1 MIRTA
6 ALLAIPLFIT
16 PMGHRALMYA
26 GGPNA
31 NDVDVYSASKANPPP
46 RRHIT
51 SALDAPTGIAVDSGG
66 NVYICNNAGQSVPG
80 KGVYWT
86 VTVYKHGGSKP
97 FRAYTDGVFS
107 PVDAAVATDGTVYI
121 ANYSS
126 AVTVYP
132 PGSVQYARTLQE
144 PNGFAPIGVAFDG
157 KGNVYVSYVPRS
169 GSGGA
174 IYRYR
179 PGAIHGKDIGIPFS
193 ASPHGLAFDAQGNLI
208 VAVSNAPS
216 SGSEIE
222 IFAPHSKVPKQ
233 VLTGPFQPFMVAL
246 SPNQQRLYVADYGTG
261 NNDGGVFVYQYP
273 GGSLLYEDTN
283 GAAAGA
289 YGVAVGGV

>member
-1 MIRTA
+1 MIRIA
-6 ALLAIPLFIT
+6 VLLAIPLLVT
-16 PMGHRALMYA
+16 PMNHRALMYA
-26 GGPNA
+26 GGPNV
-31 NDVDVYSASKANPPP
+31 NDVDVYPASQDNPPP

-51 SALDAPTGIAVDSGG
+51 NSLDAPTGIAIDSNA

-80 KGVYWT
+80 KSVYWT

-97 FRAYTDGVFS
+97 FRTYTEGVFS
-107 PVDAAVATDGTVYI
+107 PVDVAVASDGTVYI

-132 PGSVQYARTLQE
+132 PGSVQYSMTLQA
-144 PNGFAPIGVAFDG
+144 PYGWAPIGVALDRSD
-157 KGNVYVSYVPRS
+157 NVFVSYVPRS

-174 IYRYR
+174 IYKYR
-179 PGAIHGKDIGIPFS
+179 PGAQTGKDLNIFFT
-193 ASPHGLAFDAQGNLI
+193 ASPHGLVIDSRGNLI

-222 IFAPHSKVPKQ
+222 IFARGKKHPKQ
-233 VLTGPFQPFMVAL
+233 VLTGPFQPFMLAL
-246 SPNQQRLYVADYGTG
+246 GRDERRLYVADYGTG
-261 NNDGGVFVYQYP
+261 NNDGGVWVFSYP
-273 GGSLLYEDTN
+273 DGAQLFEDTN

-289 YGVAVGGV
+289 YGVAVGK